1 MLVLSRKPGETI
13 VVGDDIIVTVV
24 SINGNRIKL
33 GIEAPP
39 EVSIKRREL
48 LFESPGKRH
57 SAPADRNEFA
67 VALSG
72 T

>member
-13 VVGDDIIVTVV
+13 IIGDDIVVTVV
-24 SINGNRIKL
+24 SINGNRVKL
-33 GIEAPP
+33 GIEAPA

-48 LFESPGKRH
+48 LFETPGARRQV
-57 SAPADRNEFA
+57 PAHARELE

-72 T
+72 A